1 MKPKASSTRTVR
13 FRRPLGAP
21 RLRPAQAAR
30 NEMPLVPLRRPQ
42 GPVEEPIDE
51 PSATNTD
58 TRLGLTAEPAAPKY
72 APTGKALWLA
82 MLVILLLPLVVPV
95 LLETRMVLSLPG
107 G

>member
-1 MKPKASSTRTVR
+1 MKPSTRTVR

-21 RLRPAQAAR
+21 RLRPAQTAR
-30 NEMPLVPLRRPQ
+30 IEMSRVLRRRPQ

-51 PSATNTD
+51 PSATNAD